1 MRCNSIG
8 DRKTLIHSIKV
19 TDGVQVFVDDNLAN
33 RSNRL
38 LPSSRTLTLP
48 PIRLVKSGLC
58 TASFDASLVNAS
70 TRDNEE
76 IICCNSELPR
86 KDTRNGVGNCSV
98 DLSFLTRQ
106 RANIPLPPLS
116 QANIDVLTHRS
127 HHRRKNHRCRP
138 STCSTMT
145 SPARHERYV
154 SRTDEQCHHQQYQAY
169 PANKGQC
176 DTKRGSTDIYS
187 PSTNQQKTSYS
198 LAGVVER
205 AIQKELRRKNQPP
218 GELLQALYEE
228 YCCHCASNGEFDSSD
243 DDDDDDLY
251 DGDKLKTKYLQM
263 RGEFNERVKQT
274 KAVCKAA
281 QVFKHKYNSS
291 LVIR

>member
-1 MRCNSIG
+1 MRCCSIG
-8 DRKTLIHSIKV
+8 DRKTLIDSIKV

-38 LPSSRTLTLP
+38 RQPSRTLA
-48 PIRLVKSGLC
+48 PIRLVNSGLC
-58 TASFDASLVNAS
+58 TASLDASLVNA
-70 TRDNEE
+70 TMRDNEA
-76 IICCNSELPR
+76 ITCCNSELLR
-86 KDTRNGVGNCSV
+86 KKTRNGVGTCSV

-127 HHRRKNHRCRP
+127 HHRRQHHRCRP

-145 SPARHERYV
+145 SPARRERYA
-154 SRTDEQCHHQQYQAY
+154 SRADDQKYQAY
-169 PANKGQC
+169 PTNNGQC
-176 DTKRGSTDIYS
+176 DAKRCSTNINN
-187 PSTNQQKTSYS
+187 PGTNQQKTSCS
-198 LAGVVER
+198 FAGVVER

-228 YCCHCASNGEFDSSD
+228 YCASNDESNGN

-251 DGDKLKTKYLQM
+251 DGAKLKAKYLQM
-263 RGEFNERVKQT
+263 RGEFNERVKQM

-281 QVFKHKYNSS
+281 QVFKRKYNSS

>member
-1 MRCNSIG
+1 MKCCSIG

-33 RSNRL
+33 RSSRL
-38 LPSSRTLTLP
+38 RQPSGTLP
-48 PIRLVKSGLC
+48 PIQLVKSGLC
-58 TASFDASLVNAS
+58 TASLDASLVNA
-70 TRDNEE
+70 TMRDNED
-76 IICCNSELPR
+76 ITCCNSELLR
-86 KDTRNGVGNCSV
+86 KKTRNGVGNCSV
-98 DLSFLTRQ
+98 DLSVLTRQ

-127 HHRRKNHRCRP
+127 HHRRQHHRCRP

-145 SPARHERYV
+145 SPARRERYV
-154 SRTDEQCHHQQYQAY
+154 SRADDQCHHQKYQAY
-169 PANKGQC
+169 PTNNGQC
-176 DTKRGSTDIYS
+176 DIKIGSTNTNN
-187 PSTNQQKTSYS
+187 PGTNQQKTSYS
-198 LAGVVER
+198 FAGVVER

-228 YCCHCASNGEFDSSD
+228 YCASNDESNGN

-251 DGDKLKTKYLQM
+251 DGAKLKAKYLQM
-263 RGEFNERVKQT
+263 RGEFNERVKQM

-281 QVFKHKYNSS
+281 QVFKRKYKSS
-291 LVIR
+291 LVIW